1 MLSMCSCI
9 LQPIPLTLAASG
21 NIEDE
26 EWYHGDI
33 NRDVANARL
42 LGNGDYLLRA
52 KPNTVTGGSDYVLS
66 VCSKIQ
72 HHAFIKSV
80 KVIKHLLLH
89 FTMFC
94 LNRISPF

>member
-1 MLSMCSCI
+1 MSVHLLASI
-9 LQPIPLTLAASG
+9 PQPNPLPLAASG

-33 NRDVANARL
+33 TRDVANARL

-52 KPNTVTGGSDYVLS
+52 KPNSTGGVDYVLS

-80 KVIKHLLLH
+80 KV
-89 FTMFC
+89 
-94 LNRISPF
+94 N

>member
-1 MLSMCSCI
+1 MLIILFRVNVLAHFNI
-9 LQPIPLTLAASG
+9 LQPIPLPLAASG

-33 NRDVANARL
+33 TRDVANARL

-52 KPNTVTGGSDYVLS
+52 KPNSATGGADYVLS

-80 KVIKHLLLH
+80 KVKTIYGFFL
-89 FTMFC
+89 
-94 LNRISPF
+94 I